1 MHRPIRTTIPK
12 LRHLG
17 WALALACAIP
27 ITSVVPRGP
36 ALATPSREVILDE
49 ASGPVAAPAAA
60 SLAERSVAVRGW
72 GLPDTLRPL
81 QRLARAPSGY
91 IAFCQLNPQDCAG
104 VRRRGATETEAPVR
118 LDADRLAELDAVN
131 RKVNAAVHPITDLKL
146 YGRVEEWT
154 YPRRARLRLA
164 SARGPAEG
172 SAEGSTK
179 GLVQTIETLAGDC
192 EDYVLLKRAQLLA
205 LGWPANALLIT
216 VVRDLEGLGH
226 AVLTA
231 RTDRGDI
238 ILDNQAEDLAHWKA
252 TGYAFIKRQSARDP
266 NLWVSLGTPVRP
278 TTVVGNTD

>member
-27 ITSVVPRGP
+27 ITTVVPRSP
-36 ALATPSREVILDE
+36 ALATPSHETILHE
-49 ASGPVAAPAAA
+49 TSTRSAAPATS

-72 GLPDTLRPL
+72 GLPDALHPL
-81 QRLARAPSGY
+81 QRLARVPRGY
-91 IAFCQLNPQDCAG
+91 TAFCQLHPQDCAA

-118 LDADRLAELDAVN
+118 LDANRLAELDAVN
-131 RKVNAAVHPITDLKL
+131 RAVNAAVHPITDIKL
-146 YGRVEEWT
+146 YGRIEEWT

-164 SARGPAEG
+164 SKQGSKKGIAR
-172 SAEGSTK
+172 
-179 GLVQTIETLAGDC
+179 TIETLAGDC

-231 RTDRGDI
+231 RTDGGDI

-266 NLWVSLGTPVRP
+266 NLWVSLGTPVMP
-278 TTVVGNTD
+278 ATVVGNTD